1 MAGCWLGADVDEER
15 ESRGL
20 FAKRRP
26 QPDTLASAGGDRG
39 DISGVHHHSARIPAS
54 GRRNLLDLLLEEPNK
69 VNCNL

>member
-1 MAGCWLGADVDEER
+1 VDEER

-26 QPDTLASAGGDRG
+26 QLDTPASAGGEVLGVMRLAEQR

-54 GRRNLLDLLLEEPNK
+54 GRRNLLDLLLDYVK
-69 VNCNL
+69 